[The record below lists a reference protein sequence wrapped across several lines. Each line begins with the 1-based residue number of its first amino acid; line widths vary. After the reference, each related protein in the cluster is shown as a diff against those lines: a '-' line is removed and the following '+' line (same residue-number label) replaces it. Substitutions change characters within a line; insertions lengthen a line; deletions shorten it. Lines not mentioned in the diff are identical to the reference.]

1 MRDMQLK
8 LTTTV
13 QRRRHMETTTIYLYV
28 QLTKKNKTKSDE
40 TYKIRKQISFSA
52 IQAKLILQ
60 FVLDSINS

>member
-28 QLTKKNKTKSDE
+28 QLSKKKTKQNA
-40 TYKIRKQISFSA
+40 T
-52 IQAKLILQ
+52 KLTKYGSK
-60 FVLDSINS
+60 FRSVRFKRN